1 MTRPFKSCVQ
11 CIMDTSDPHITFDG
25 AGVCNHCYKYKQAI
39 EVSSQERQAFG
50 RQMAAV
56 RAQSGEYHCI
66 IGVSGGLDSTF
77 LLLHAVRDLG
87 LRPLAVHIDNGWNT
101 GLANQN
107 IAKQCQILGVDLHTV
122 VLNWP
127 EFRQMQRAILEAGV
141 PDLETPTDLFINY
154 ALRATAKKFGIKY
167 VFSGTNPQTE
177 SVMGSNWSYG
187 QRDPIYLSGLYT
199 RFTGKRARALPFRN
213 WYMSLLEQSVGALEI
228 VRPLKFIDYSRRMA
242 VARSVADVGW
252 VEYPR
257 KHGESF
263 ITRFYQNY
271 FLPVR
276 FGFDKRKAHYS
287 ALILN
292 GDITREEAI
301 ASIGAEPTTGPQVLA
316 EIEYFCKKLEITRA
330 QFDAYMNAPLR
341 FHDEYPSIKNLFVFR
356 AAKYCKQRLLKN
368 TSLYRRLERIVL
380 S

>member
-1 MTRPFKSCVQ
+1 MTRPCQRCVQ
-11 CIMDTSDPHITFDG
+11 CVMDTSDLHIVFDG
-25 AGVCNHCYKYKQAI
+25 AGVCNHCHQYKQAI
-39 EVSSQERQAFG
+39 RVSPQERQAFE
-50 RQMAAV
+50 RQMEAM
-56 RAQSGEYHCI
+56 RAQTGEYHCI

-87 LRPLAVHIDNGWNT
+87 LKPLAVHIDNGWNT

-107 IAKQCQILGVDLHTV
+107 IAKQCRILGVDLHTM
-122 VLNWP
+122 VLDWT
-127 EFRQMQRAILEAGV
+127 EFRQMQRVILEAGV
-141 PDLETPTDLFINY
+141 PDLEAPTDLFINY
-154 ALRATAKKFGIKY
+154 SLRATAKKFGIKY
-167 VFSGTNPQTE
+167 VLSGTNPQTE
-177 SVMGSNWSYG
+177 AVMGSNWSYG
-187 QRDPIYLSGLYT
+187 QRDPIYLSGLYA
-199 RFTGKRARALPFRN
+199 RFTGRRPRALPFRN
-213 WYMSLLEQSVGALEI
+213 WYLSLLEQSVGALEI

-242 VARSVADVGW
+242 VARSVDEVGW

-292 GDITREEAI
+292 GDTTREEAI
-301 ASIGAEPTTGPQVLA
+301 AALEAEPTTGPQVAA

-330 QFDAYMNAPLR
+330 QFDAYMNAPRR
-341 FHDEYPSIKNLFVFR
+341 FHAEYPSIKNLLVFR
-356 AAKYCKQRLLKN
+356 VAKYCKQKFLKN
-368 TSLYRRLERIVL
+368 SNLFKRVERIVL
-380 S
+380 N

>member
-1 MTRPFKSCVQ
+1 MTRPYQSCVQ
-11 CIMDTSDPHITFDG
+11 CIMDTSDPHIMFDG
-25 AGVCNHCYKYKQAI
+25 AGVCNHCHKYKQAI
-39 EVSSQERQAFG
+39 GVSSQERQAFD
-50 RQMAAV
+50 RQMGAV

-77 LLLHAVRDLG
+77 LLLHAVRDLN
-87 LRPLAVHIDNGWNT
+87 LKPLAVHVDNGWNT

-107 IAKQCQILGVDLHTV
+107 IAKQCRILGVDLYTV
-122 VLNWP
+122 VLDWT

-141 PDLETPTDLFINY
+141 PDLEAPTDLFINY
-154 ALRATAKKFGIKY
+154 ALRTTAKKFGIKH
-167 VFSGTNPQTE
+167 VLSGTNPQTE

-187 QRDPIYLSGLYT
+187 QRDPIYLSSLYA
-199 RFTGKRARALPFRN
+199 RFTGKRSRALPFRN

-242 VARSVADVGW
+242 VARSVAEVGW

-301 ASIGAEPTTGPQVLA
+301 AALEAEPTTGPQVAA
-316 EIEYFCKKLEITRA
+316 EIEYFCKKLEITRV
-330 QFDAYMNAPLR
+330 QFDAYMNAPRR
-341 FHDEYPSIKNLFVFR
+341 FHTEYPSIKNLLVFR
-356 AAKYCKQRLLKN
+356 FGRYCKKRFLKN
-368 TSLYRRLERIVL
+368 SIFARKIERIIL
-380 S
+380 N